1 MASYEELFR
10 IGESFDAFVAHGLP
24 GEIAGVHSIQQLLDA
39 PDAISAESLRRIQA
53 IEGRYHLL
61 IAGEMWCPDC
71 QINVTVMDYLHRL
84 QPRVELA
91 VISKGRAEDDL
102 RERMALDRILIPV
115 VLVLD
120 EDFQPLGRFIERPQE
135 VVAGGAALKPE
146 YRAGKYLEST
156 LRDLLALFEKAE
168 SGGSSFHAAHE

>member
-1 MASYEELFR
+1 MASYEELFS

-24 GEIAGVHSIQQLLDA
+24 DEIAGVRKVQQQLA
-39 PDAISAESLRRIQA
+39 KPGSISAETLRRIQA
-53 IEGRYHLL
+53 IQGRYRLL

-71 QINVTVMDYLHRL
+71 QINVTVMDHLQRL

-102 RERMALDRILIPV
+102 RERMALERILIPV

-120 EDFQPLGRFIERPQE
+120 SDFQPVGQFIERPQE
-135 VVAGGAALKPE
+135 VVAGGDALKPA
-146 YRAGKYLEST
+146 YRAGEYLEST
-156 LRDLLALFEKAE
+156 LTDLLELFEKAE
-168 SGGSSFHAAHE
+168 GRA